1 LTLGNFDGV
10 HLGHQAIL
18 RRTITVAR
26 ERGARAGLLSFHP
39 HPASVL
45 APDRAPDL
53 IAPLRGKLELL
64 SAAGIDFVWIA
75 RFTPAFSRLGP
86 ESFVLDFLCARV
98 DLAAMVVGYNV
109 SFGRNRE
116 GNAERLAELG
126 RRIGFSVEIVAP
138 VMVNGVRVS
147 STAVRAALAAGN
159 VATATSL
166 LGRPHRV
173 WGRVVAGDRRGRTLG
188 FPTANVAARGAS
200 LPGDG
205 VYAVRASVSAGGY
218 DGVANVGVRP
228 TFGAR
233 GRTLEVHL
241 FEFAGDLYGSRI
253 RIEFI
258 TRIRG
263 EMRFESPAALVQ
275 QITRDVEQA
284 RRVLAAGM
292 PAAGEP

>member
-18 RRTITVAR
+18 RRTIAVAR
-26 ERGARAGLLSFHP
+26 ERGARAGLLSFYP

-53 IAPLRGKLELL
+53 IAPLRGKIELL
-64 SAAGIDFVWIA
+64 AAAGIDFVWIA
-75 RFTPAFSRLGP
+75 RFTPTFSRLGP
-86 ESFVLDFLCARV
+86 ESFVRDFLCARV

-116 GNAERLAELG
+116 GNAERLGELG

-138 VMVNGVRVS
+138 VVVNGVRVS
-147 STAVRAALAAGN
+147 STAVREALAAGD
-159 VATATSL
+159 VATTTSL
-166 LGRPHRV
+166 LGRSHRV
-173 WGRVVAGDRRGRTLG
+173 WGRVVTGDRRGRTLG
-188 FPTANVAARGAS
+188 FPTANVAARGGL

-205 VYAVRASVSAGGY
+205 VYVVRASGSAGEY
-218 DGVANVGVRP
+218 DGVANVGIRP
-228 TFGAR
+228 TFGGR
-233 GRTLEVHL
+233 SRTLEVHL
-241 FEFAGDLYGSRI
+241 LEFAGDLYRSRI

-258 TRIRG
+258 ARIRG

-284 RRVLAAGM
+284 RRVLATGV
-292 PAAGEP
+292 PAAGES